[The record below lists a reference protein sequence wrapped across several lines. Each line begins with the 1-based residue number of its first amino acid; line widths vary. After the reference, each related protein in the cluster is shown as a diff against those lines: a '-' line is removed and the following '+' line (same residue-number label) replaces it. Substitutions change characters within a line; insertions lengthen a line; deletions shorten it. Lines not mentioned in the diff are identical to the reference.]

1 MFRFTKN
8 IFCIFIGLLMFLLPI
23 NLKSES
29 NDDHCHCVNA
39 QQQSFEY
46 IDNIEHD
53 GISKSTEEISLST
66 KEILSL
72 IHI

>member
-1 MFRFTKN
+1 
-8 IFCIFIGLLMFLLPI
+8 MFLLPI

-46 IDNIEHD
+46 IDNIESLKD
-53 GISKSTEEISLST
+53 EWLKNNIGLFLDTLKMAKKKLSSTGYS
-66 KEILSL
+66 
-72 IHI
+72 